1 MVSFILHKSN
11 GIFLQI
17 HDKLAQIHHKA
28 LTNPAL
34 FVGCCRPDLLLAL
47 NLPKPQLAS
56 HCHYF
61 QQKVQSQVD
70 IVETPF
76 TKCYYG
82 KSNCNILALL

>member
-1 MVSFILHKSN
+1 MEY
-11 GIFLQI
+11 FLQI
-17 HDKLAQIHHKA
+17 HHKLAQIHHKALTNPA

-70 IVETPF
+70 IVENPF

-82 KSNCNILALL
+82 KSHILALL

>member
-1 MVSFILHKSN
+1 MVFFFTN
-11 GIFLQI
+11 PMDFFLQI
-17 HDKLAQIHHKA
+17 HHKLAQIHHKA

-70 IVETPF
+70 IVE
-76 TKCYYG
+76 
-82 KSNCNILALL
+82 KSIHGIENLLVLY